1 MAGLPTV
8 DGGKGIS
15 DRNEGGWIDCV
26 WMRLLARQGTRALQL
41 DRNCSQENT
50 PRTVRDPRWIVTY
63 IHPTEDRM
71 GVGLLKSINQVF
83 HPFPEARLDM
93 VPCRQPYDIA
103 EPQLMHTGNRYT
115 WHFEICVYCKYDMYM
130 ADDSISSPPPAVQV
144 GSCTDSKSVDA
155 STALP

>member
-50 PRTVRDPRWIVTY
+50 PRTVRDPRWDCHIY
-63 IHPTEDRM
+63 
-71 GVGLLKSINQVF
+71 SS
-83 HPFPEARLDM
+83 
-93 VPCRQPYDIA
+93 
-103 EPQLMHTGNRYT
+103 NR
-115 WHFEICVYCKYDMYM
+115 
-130 ADDSISSPPPAVQV
+130 
-144 GSCTDSKSVDA
+144 GSDGGWA
-155 STALP
+155 S